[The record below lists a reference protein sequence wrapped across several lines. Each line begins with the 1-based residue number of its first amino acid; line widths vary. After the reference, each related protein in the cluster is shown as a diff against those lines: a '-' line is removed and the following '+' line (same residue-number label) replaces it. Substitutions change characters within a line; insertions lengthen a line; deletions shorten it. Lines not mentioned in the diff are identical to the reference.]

1 MSALDTAAIRA
12 RIDANTYAT
21 DDVRALLS
29 EVARLNLILTQTEN
43 DYRALIRERD
53 DIHEQKR
60 ALTRIVV
67 QQRDLTA
74 ALREVIADIDEL
86 TCNADILRSAD
97 VRGVIARTPAVQP

>member
-1 MSALDTAAIRA
+1 MNDLDTAAIRA

-43 DYRALIRERD
+43 DYRALSRERD
-53 DIHEQKR
+53 DFHEQKR

-67 QQRDLTA
+67 QQRTLVA
-74 ALREVIADIDEL
+74 SLREVIADVDEL
-86 TCNADILRSAD
+86 TCNADVLRSDA
-97 VRGVIARTPAVQP
+97 VRAILARTPAVQP